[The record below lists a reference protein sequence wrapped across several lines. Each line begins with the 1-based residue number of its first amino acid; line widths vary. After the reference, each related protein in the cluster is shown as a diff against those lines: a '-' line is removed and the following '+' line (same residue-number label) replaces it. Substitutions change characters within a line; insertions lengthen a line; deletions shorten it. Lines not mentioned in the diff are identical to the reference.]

1 MLNKTLLVLFV
12 SASTLIPIASA
23 HAGAGVVKSIDCTQA
38 KQVKICRAVKYNPFA
53 RKSATGICKAYYGKE
68 ASAIDY
74 KFRTGWR
81 CFVGIG

>member
-1 MLNKTLLVLFV
+1 MLNKTILAIVFT
-12 SASTLIPIASA
+12 ASTLIPISSA
-23 HAGAGVVKSIDCTQA
+23 NAGAGTIKSIDCTQA
-38 KQVKICRAVKYNPFA
+38 KQVKICRAVKFNPFA